1 MRSLDI
7 GALGMQAQS
16 TNVDVTSHNIA
27 NMTTTGY
34 KRQRAE
40 FQDLLYQDL
49 RRAGSPSSDT
59 GTIVPVGV
67 QVGLGVKTAAIGR
80 YMGQGTLTLT
90 ENELDIAIQG
100 RGYLQIDLPSGETAY
115 TRDGTLKLDANGQI
129 VTKDGFAVQPGITV
143 PNNAT
148 SVTINTSGEV
158 FAEIDGQ
165 VALQNLGQIQ
175 LATFINPAGLD
186 ALGDNLFLE
195 TDASGDATT
204 GVPGAV
210 GFGSVQQ
217 GYLESSNVNV
227 VQEIT
232 NLIKAQRAYEMNSK
246 SISTSDEMMSAVS
259 NLR

>member
-1 MRSLDI
+1 M
-7 GALGMQAQS
+7 A
-16 TNVDVTSHNIA
+16 
-27 NMTTTGY
+27 
-34 KRQRAE
+34 
-40 FQDLLYQDL
+40 
-49 RRAGSPSSDT
+49 
-59 GTIVPVGV
+59 
-67 QVGLGVKTAAIGR
+67 LGVKTAAIGR
-80 YMGQGTLTLT
+80 YMGQGTLSLT
-90 ENELDIAIQG
+90 ENELDMAIQG
-100 RGYLQIDLPSGETAY
+100 RGYFQIDLPSGETAY
-115 TRDGTLKLDANGQI
+115 TRDGTLKLDAAGQL

-143 PNNAT
+143 PANAT
-148 SVTINTSGEV
+148 SVTINSSGEV
-158 FAEIDGQ
+158 YAEIDGQ

-195 TDASGDATT
+195 TEASGNANT

-246 SISTSDEMMSAVS
+246 SISTTDEMMSAVS

>member
-1 MRSLDI
+1 
-7 GALGMQAQS
+7 
-16 TNVDVTSHNIA
+16 
-27 NMTTTGY
+27 
-34 KRQRAE
+34 
-40 FQDLLYQDL
+40 
-49 RRAGSPSSDT
+49 
-59 GTIVPVGV
+59 
-67 QVGLGVKTAAIGR
+67 
-80 YMGQGTLTLT
+80 
-90 ENELDIAIQG
+90 
-100 RGYLQIDLPSGETAY
+100 
-115 TRDGTLKLDANGQI
+115 
-129 VTKDGFAVQPGITV
+129 
-143 PNNAT
+143 
-148 SVTINTSGEV
+148 V

-195 TDASGDATT
+195 TEASGDATT

-210 GFGSVQQ
+210 GFGTVQQ

-246 SISTSDEMMSAVS
+246 SISTTDEMMSSVS

>member
-16 TNVDVTSHNIA
+16 TNVDVISHNIA

-59 GTIVPVGV
+59 GTIVPTGV
-67 QVGLGVKTAAIGR
+67 QVGLGVKTAGIGR

-90 ENELDIAIQG
+90 ENELDVAIQG
-100 RGYLQIDLPSGETAY
+100 RGYFQVDLPSGETAY
-115 TRDGTLKLDANGQI
+115 SRDGTFKLDADGQL
-129 VTKDGFAVQPGITV
+129 VTKDGFAIQPGITV
-143 PNNAT
+143 PANA
-148 SVTINTSGEV
+148 SAISINTNGEV
-158 FAEIDGQ
+158 YADIDGQ

-175 LATFINPAGLD
+175 LASFINPAGLD

-195 TDASGDATT
+195 TEASGQANV
-204 GVPGAV
+204 GVPGDV
-210 GFGSVQQ
+210 GYGTVQQ
-217 GYLESSNVNV
+217 GYLEASNVNV
-227 VQEIT
+227 VQEVT
-232 NLIKAQRAYEMNSK
+232 NLIQAQRAYEMNSK
-246 SISTSDEMMSAVS
+246 SISTTDEMMSAVS